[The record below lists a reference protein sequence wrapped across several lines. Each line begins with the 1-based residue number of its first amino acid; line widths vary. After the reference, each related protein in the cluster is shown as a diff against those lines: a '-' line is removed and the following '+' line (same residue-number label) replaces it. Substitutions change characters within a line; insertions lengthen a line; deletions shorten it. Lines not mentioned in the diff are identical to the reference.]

1 MKKNK
6 RGLGAEKVKKEKD
19 KSKDVQNHSD
29 KKDKVWCIR
38 ETHSVSKFLMCIYIE
53 LFEMGCFKFLK
64 FKSFDLLKRKNTTA
78 KYVENFSLKLKW
90 RNYQMVAFIYF
101 CS

>member
-78 KYVENFSLKLKW
+78 KYVENLSLKLKW